1 MAIAGNYQIQLDPG
15 SGPYKD
21 FSPDAVR
28 ARGYSL
34 YVEGLGS
41 TSFAAGVSSKVTYAR
56 LDRLTFEQ
64 DSVRQAHGM
73 TLRWAAS
80 EKFSIL
86 GEMDALFRSRA
97 NAGYVGFAQAD
108 YEPIQGLHLMLT
120 GEVVDQGMA
129 QQTADESAPV
139 AQPGSGEPA
148 FGGWFTV
155 DWFFYKQ
162 LEFRTDFVLRQDEP
176 FTILGQFH
184 FYL

>member
-1 MAIAGNYQIQLDPG
+1 
-15 SGPYKD
+15 
-21 FSPDAVR
+21 
-28 ARGYSL
+28 
-34 YVEGLGS
+34 
-41 TSFAAGVSSKVTYAR
+41 
-56 LDRLTFEQ
+56 
-64 DSVRQAHGM
+64 
-73 TLRWAAS
+73 
-80 EKFSIL
+80 
-86 GEMDALFRSRA
+86 
-97 NAGYVGFAQAD
+97 
-108 YEPIQGLHLMLT
+108 
-120 GEVVDQGMA
+120 MA